1 MINFDIVAATAEIF
15 IFLCLERRF
24 QLQSGAALR
33 GKEWRDEQ
41 LRNISDRIFDM
52 IGDKKDKLSFED
64 LYIATLLTPSGV
76 PARTPAPEVGG
87 FDINKRLP
95 ISHLDPPTEE
105 RFRELIK
112 ENDWNQDKK
121 IGRDEFL
128 GFILSLTSDAFISL
142 SHRLILTLVIA
153 PTVAVVTKRST
164 EGIPVVGSLVQKLP
178 SSAYAFLVTLA
189 AFVFQNSQ
197 KPMLK

>member
-1 MINFDIVAATAEIF
+1 MRKA
-15 IFLCLERRF
+15 LGRF
-24 QLQSGAALR
+24 G

-64 LYIATLLTPSGV
+64 LYIATLLV
-76 PARTPAPEVGG
+76 YN
-87 FDINKRLP
+87 DINKRLP